1 MQITGTAKTAI
12 TLMAAVMMLGACS
25 PAKSSTSHSEDETEE
40 GAGEVAAAGYNSSG
54 DDEAGE
60 SSDDSDSLTEHEP
73 FDENAARDA
82 AEEQL
87 ASESYDGSY
96 GCTQDCSGH
105 EAGWRWRAE
114 NGYAAAGNSNSFSEG
129 GQAYDDA
136 LESRVDDM
144 RSDYESGGDPDY

>member
-1 MQITGTAKTAI
+1 MQIKDTAKTTI
-12 TLMAAVMMLGACS
+12 TLMAAVMMLSACS
-25 PAKSSTSHSEDETEE
+25 PAKSSTSLSEDETEE
-40 GAGEVAAAGYNSSG
+40 GAGEVAAAGYHSS

-60 SSDDSDSLTEHEP
+60 SGDDSNGMTEREP
-73 FDENAARDA
+73 FDEDAAREA

-114 NGYAAAGNSNSFSEG
+114 NGYATAGNSNSFSEG